1 MKFSKTW
8 WKKFQNDR
16 GITWRRICGNRKT
29 YTCGEV
35 ETERER
41 VRAIISAYGER
52 NTVLKR
58 EHVRSYFYH
67 CVAFLLK
74 MLVSAIRNL

>member
-35 ETERER
+35 EKDRER
-41 VRAIISAYGER
+41 VRAIMSPYD
-52 NTVLKR
+52 KR
-58 EHVRSYFYH
+58 DTFNFDESSFFPEFTGSY
-67 CVAFLLK
+67 
-74 MLVSAIRNL
+74 SI